1 MATGLRAGLESPV
14 DGVGY
19 VGSATNPARVLDEL
33 STCVSEDFDIEQ
45 STFQLETADRSRIE
59 QASHR

>member
-1 MATGLRAGLESPV
+1 MATGLRAGLGSPV

-33 STCVSEDFDIEQ
+33 STFVSEDFDIQ
-45 STFQLETADRSRIE
+45 HSTFQLEATDRRWIE
-59 QASHR
+59 EASHR